1 MVRGHAKE
9 VAQQKN
15 AAKNKEKKGSNLGA
29 GAKKTTM
36 VCPICKVCGA
46 RARLRF
52 SVRCFSRVSL

>member
-15 AAKNKEKKGSNLGA
+15 AAKNAAKDKKGSNLGA

-36 VCPICKVCGA
+36 VCPVCKV
-46 RARLRF
+46 RAR
-52 SVRCFSRVSL
+52 